1 MIAIEKWITFLMLA
15 FILIIASFNI
25 ISTLSMLIIEK
36 EGNMAILSAMGATRR
51 MVSGIFVAQGWLII
65 VIGGM
70 AGMLFGTVLVLCQQ
84 HFGFIKL
91 GASDPSLMSIEVYP
105 VMLRV
110 ADLLVTFLTIVAV
123 ALAIT
128 PVIPLIRKREA
139 VLND

>member
-1 MIAIEKWITFLMLA
+1 
-15 FILIIASFNI
+15 
-25 ISTLSMLIIEK
+25 
-36 EGNMAILSAMGATRR
+36 
-51 MVSGIFVAQGWLII
+51 
-65 VIGGM
+65 
-70 AGMLFGTVLVLCQQ
+70 
-84 HFGFIKL
+84 
-91 GASDPSLMSIEVYP
+91 MSIEVYP